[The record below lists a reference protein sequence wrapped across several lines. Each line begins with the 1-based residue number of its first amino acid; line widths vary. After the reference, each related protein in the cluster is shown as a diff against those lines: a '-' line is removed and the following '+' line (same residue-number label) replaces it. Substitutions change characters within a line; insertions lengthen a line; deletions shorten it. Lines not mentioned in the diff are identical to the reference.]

1 MENFTNN
8 FLLSMPHLKDS
19 IFSESLIYICNHNS
33 SGAMGIIINKL
44 ISEKNIYN
52 ILKETKLEQ
61 LKPKLK
67 IYFGGPVDI
76 KTGMFLHDQKYEI
89 EGTMKISKSISLSSN
104 IKIINDIKNGHGPDK
119 FKFALG
125 YAGWDNGQLEKEIE
139 NGDWLLIPSN
149 DDLIFNT
156 PSSEILKKLN
166 STMNIDIN
174 NFSGGISG
182 LS

>member
-19 IFSESLIYICNHNS
+19 IFSESLIYICNHNN

-76 KTGMFLHDQKYEI
+76 ETGIFLHDQTYKT

-104 IKIINDIKNGHGPDK
+104 IKIINDIKNGNGPDK

-125 YAGWDNGQLEKEIE
+125 YAGWNNGQLEKEIE

-149 DDLIFNT
+149 DDLIFDT
-156 PSSEILKKLN
+156 PSAEILKKIK
-166 STMNIDIN
+166 SIINIDIN

>member
-1 MENFTNN
+1 MENFSNN
-8 FLLSMPHLKDS
+8 FLLSMPHLRGS
-19 IFSESLIYICNHNS
+19 IFNESLIYICNHNN

-44 ISEKNIYN
+44 ISEKNANN
-52 ILKETKLEQ
+52 ILKETGLEQ

-67 IYFGGPVDI
+67 IYLGGPVDVEV
-76 KTGMFLHDQKYEI
+76 GMFLHDEKYKI
-89 EGTMKISKSISLSSN
+89 KGTLNISQSISLTSN
-104 IKIINDIKNGHGPDK
+104 IKILNDIKNGNGPDK

-125 YAGWDNGQLEKEIE
+125 YAGWDKGQLEREIE

-156 PSSEILKKLN
+156 PPSEILEKIK
-166 STMNIDIN
+166 STINIDIN
-174 NFSGGISG
+174 NFSGGLSG

>member
-1 MENFTNN
+1 MENFSNN
-8 FLLSMPHLKDS
+8 FLLSMPHLKGS
-19 IFSESLIYICNHNS
+19 IFSESLIYICDHNS

-44 ISEKNIYN
+44 VSEKNVNN
-52 ILKETKLEQ
+52 ILKETGLEQ

-67 IYFGGPVDI
+67 IYFGGPVGI
-76 KTGMFLHDQKYEI
+76 ETGMFLHDKKYKTK
-89 EGTMKISKSISLSSN
+89 GTMSISKSISLSSN
-104 IKIINDIKNGHGPDK
+104 INILNDLKNGNGPDK

-125 YAGWDNGQLEKEIE
+125 YSGWDKGQLENEIE

-156 PSSEILKKLN
+156 QSSEILEKIK
-166 STMNIDIN
+166 SEMNIDIN
-174 NFSGGISG
+174 NFSGGLSG